1 MARPRI
7 YNADDI
13 NRHLIEYMDNTDDPY
28 VEEFILTQAF
38 SPDTFYRLAKECK
51 PLSDTIKALHLKQ
64 AMRTI
69 RKAESGDINTTFAI
83 FKLKQKCYGWSDK
96 QEVDQTI
103 SNKDDKPFK
112 VEIEVIK

>member
-1 MARPRI
+1 MARPKVYDPEVLAVQLQEYTDSVSEPMIQEFCVLRK
-7 YNADDI
+7 I
-13 NRHLIEYMDNTDDPY
+13 NK
-28 VEEFILTQAF
+28 
-38 SPDTFYRLAKECK
+38 DTIYRLEKECK
-51 PLSDTIKALHLKQ
+51 ALSDSIKYLHAKQ
-64 AMRTI
+64 ELRTI
-69 RKAESGDINTTFAI
+69 RLAESGDINTTFAI